1 MNKNAEIQN
10 LEAEISFIQNEI
22 DRRHQRVD
30 DDVERQH
37 NLEKI
42 DELRAKRDDL
52 QRRLRKLQA
61 G

>member
-1 MNKNAEIQN
+1 MNKNAEVQGI
-10 LEAEISFIQNEI
+10 EAEISFLQNEI

-30 DDVERQH
+30 DDVERQR
-37 NLEKI
+37 NLAKI

-52 QRRLRKLQA
+52 DRRLRELRA

>member
-1 MNKNAEIQN
+1 MNKDAEVQGI
-10 LEAEISFIQNEI
+10 EAEISFLQEEI

-42 DELRAKRDDL
+42 DALRAKRDDL
-52 QRRLRKLQA
+52 DRRLRKLRA

>member
-1 MNKNAEIQN
+1 MNKDAEVQGI
-10 LEAEISFIQNEI
+10 EAEISFLQEEI

-37 NLEKI
+37 NLAKI

-52 QRRLRKLQA
+52 DRRLRRLRA